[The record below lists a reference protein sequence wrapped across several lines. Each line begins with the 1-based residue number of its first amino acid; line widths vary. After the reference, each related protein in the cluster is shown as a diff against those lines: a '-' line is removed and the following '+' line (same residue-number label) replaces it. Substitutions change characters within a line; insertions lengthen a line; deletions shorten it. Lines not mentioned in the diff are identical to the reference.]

1 MLHKLS
7 IRNVKRSFR
16 DYIIYFLTLTLGV
29 SFFYI
34 FNSIEAQQ
42 FILDLSMTQQ
52 FIMEEAMIGLEVVS
66 LFVSFILGFLI
77 LYANQFLVKRR
88 KKELGIY
95 KTLGMSNWKISNM
108 FLMET
113 LVVGLFSL
121 ISGLIL
127 GIVLSQGFSVLISS
141 LFNAEILN
149 YTFVFS
155 VEATLKTMLFFSII
169 FIIVIIFN
177 IVSISRL
184 SLLDL
189 IYGSKKNEI
198 IKLKN
203 QKVKFIVFVVSIV
216 MILVSYVGLIYFGI
230 SDGLIYIYIFT
241 STIVVGT
248 FLLFFSLASFVL
260 SVISAKKDFYL
271 KDLNMFLV
279 RQVGSK

>member
-1 MLHKLS
+1 MLSELS

-16 DYIIYFLTLTLGV
+16 DYMIYFLTLTLGV

-34 FNSIEAQQ
+34 FNSIESQQ

-52 FIMEEAMIGLEVVS
+52 FIMEEAMVGLEVVS
-66 LFVSFILGFLI
+66 LIVSFILAFLI

-121 ISGLIL
+121 MSGLIL

-177 IVSISRL
+177 TVSISRL

-198 IKLKN
+198 IKL
-203 QKVKFIVFVVSIV
+203 
-216 MILVSYVGLIYFGI
+216 
-230 SDGLIYIYIFT
+230 
-241 STIVVGT
+241 
-248 FLLFFSLASFVL
+248 
-260 SVISAKKDFYL
+260 
-271 KDLNMFLV
+271 
-279 RQVGSK
+279 